1 MHWRKIFGCFG
12 FPVFRSFR
20 SFDVLNWTEIKQEFW
35 KSKILWNCSKNFHET
50 QVRDPCPKITENSR
64 NHDKN
69 SGPNTHSKHTKIST
83 IWPKIFGSIFGHP
96 EFRFPIPERKK
107 TGHFGPKFLFCTDF
121 VLYGKS
127 NRKPKILPKYIAS
140 AYNDELTSVLNWT
153 LLCSIILQKNCL
165 KIRFG

>member
-1 MHWRKIFGCFG
+1 MFGCFG
-12 FPVFRSFR
+12 FTVFRSFR
-20 SFDVLNWTEIKQEFW
+20 SFDVLNWTEINQEFW

-69 SGPNTHSKHTKIST
+69 SGPNTHSKHTQIST
-83 IWPKIFGSIFGHP
+83 ITPKIFGPIFGHP

-107 TGHFGPKFLFCTDF
+107 TGHFGPKFLFCTENPTGNQKSYRNTLPQPIIMNKPQYWIELYC
-121 VLYGKS
+121 VLLFYK
-127 NRKPKILPKYIAS
+127 
-140 AYNDELTSVLNWT
+140 
-153 LLCSIILQKNCL
+153 KNCL